1 MSRKKRRY
9 RKQGTREISRLRCAP
24 LEMTS
29 EAQDQT
35 ESSVPQSNLLALL
48 SAFDG
53 YSNAAA
59 FLGED
64 SPLLSSGTF
73 RRSGLTRETELLTT
87 AYRENWI
94 AKRIIDMP
102 CEDMTRAWYKL
113 STSLPEAAVR
123 DLHRLEAWHN
133 VKQEIANAI
142 RWARLYGGSI
152 ALIVLR
158 GEENRLDQPIDYDL
172 LLPNCFQG
180 LLVLDRAQGIE
191 PSQELVTDLDD
202 PDFGLPMYYTVE
214 LETGSYSESSIQNS
228 KPTAAAGRRSL
239 DFARDDMRDAQDD
252 TGAGNMVWN
261 GIDSATVKP
270 LEYANDSI
278 SYHAPVYQSVK
289 IHHSRVLRFVGREL
303 PYMEMVAENYWGASE
318 LEHIWDELQKRN
330 ATSANIAQLVFQ
342 ANITTLKMGH
352 LGQHLAMG
360 TEKQRLDALQAMET
374 ENRLRTSF
382 GLQIMNADDSLENHS
397 YSFGGLS
404 EIYEAFMMDMAGAAE
419 IPATKLFGRSPQG
432 MNSTGEADLRNYYD
446 MIAQMQERCLRPAL
460 EKLVPIMAISCWAYV
475 PNDLEIVFQPI
486 MTTSPAEKAELVQK
500 LTSDVIEAFKCGLI
514 TQEQALAELESRGE
528 ALGVYTK
535 LNSVTHHKSFKTT
548 E

>member
-9 RKQGTREISRLRCAP
+9 RNKGGQKKNTASGVSSAEAV
-24 LEMTS
+24 S
-29 EAQDQT
+29 EKTPAL
-35 ESSVPQSNLLALL
+35 ESSIPQSNLLALL

-261 GIDSATVKP
+261 GTDSATVKP

-514 TQEQALAELESRGE
+514 TREEALAELESRGE

-535 LNSVTHHKSFKTT
+535 IRVESFFQSG